1 MLGGSGGRA
10 THWSGLLGRGAGVR
24 WLVQQ
29 GHAFVTASSKAEYDD
44 DDIEGIFEFELTTEE
59 VARLH
64 AVNTT
69 DLMGAPPVL

>member
-1 MLGGSGGRA
+1 MWA
-10 THWSGLLGRGAGVR
+10 GAAEVALR
-24 WLVQQ
+24 WIVQQ

-44 DDIEGIFEFELTTEE
+44 EDIEGIFEFELTTEE

-69 DLMGAPPVL
+69 ELMEAPPVM